1 MEKKSFISLLAINL
15 DLKKKHLAFARAGHC
30 PIIHYNSKK
39 KNTEM
44 FKTKG
49 IAVGLDPGKIF
60 DSTLEECKVNV
71 QKDDILVFYTDGLSE
86 ARNISGEEFGEEK
99 LCEIIKQNCR
109 MDVKHL
115 RDVIIDNIL
124 GFLDGQNLH
133 DDLTL
138 VLIKI

>member
-1 MEKKSFISLLAINL
+1 
-15 DLKKKHLAFARAGHC
+15 
-30 PIIHYNSKK
+30 
-39 KNTEM
+39 
-44 FKTKG
+44 
-49 IAVGLDPGKIF
+49 
-60 DSTLEECKVNV
+60 
-71 QKDDILVFYTDGLSE
+71 SE
-86 ARNISGEEFGEEK
+86 ARNISGDEFGEEK